1 MIIFDGFWAG
11 FVSGCLTAIAV
22 LIGIS
27 LVVTYRQAKAKE
39 QFGILLNTLNEAAKK
54 KIKGDSDSESND

>member
-39 QFGILLNTLNEAAKK
+39 QFGILLNTLNEAAKE
-54 KIKGDSDSESND
+54 KIKGDSDSESSN